1 MIVSRQNVSW
11 TVALCSILVAGTAA
25 ATIPAED
32 GPKVDFETVEY
43 TDGKDTFQGFV
54 ATPVGATASRFP
66 GVLIVHNWMGV
77 SDETRAQAA
86 RIAALGY
93 VVFGADV
100 YGKGVRPN
108 GMEQAGQLAGKFKGD
123 RALFRARLLLSL
135 GELAKHA
142 RVDAGRMFAVGYCF
156 GGTGVIELARAG
168 AAIKGVVSFHG
179 GLDSPTPADGAKITA
194 RVLALHGADD
204 PYVPAAELA
213 AFEKEMATHGVDW
226 QLVKFGG
233 AVHSF
238 SEKAAGNDKSRG
250 AAYDARSDARSFQL
264 LGLFLSMP

>member
-1 MIVSRQNVSW
+1 MTLTRRNALRL
-11 TVALCSILVAGTAA
+11 VALSSLFVAGTAS
-25 ATIPAED
+25 ATIPADD

-43 TDGKDTFQGFV
+43 TDGKETFQGFV
-54 ATPVGATASRFP
+54 AIPVGAKEARLP
-66 GVLIVHNWMGV
+66 GVLVVHNWMGV

-93 VVFGADV
+93 VVFGADI

-123 RALFRARLLLSL
+123 RALFRSRLLLSL

-142 RVDAGRMFAVGYCF
+142 RVDASRMSAVGYCF

-168 AAIKGVVSFHG
+168 AAIRGVVSFHG
-179 GLDSPTPADGAKITA
+179 GLDSPTPADGARITA

-204 PYVPAAELA
+204 PYVPAADLA

-226 QLVKFGG
+226 QLIKFGG

-238 SEKAAGNDKSRG
+238 SEKAAGSDKSRG
-250 AAYDARSDARSFQL
+250 AAYDARADARSFQQL
-264 LGLFLSMP
+264 ALFLAAP

>member
-11 TVALCSILVAGTAA
+11 TVALCSILLAGTAA
-25 ATIPAED
+25 AED
-32 GPKVDFETVEY
+32 APKVDFETVEY

-54 ATPVGATASRFP
+54 ATPVGTTARLP

-204 PYVPAAELA
+204 AYVPATELA

-250 AAYDARSDARSFQL
+250 AA
-264 LGLFLSMP
+264 